1 MSAVTRLSAQG
12 LPVMTSRFPKALAVV
27 VLVLATALSGCNP
40 FSSSGSEEAASTP
53 GASASAGLDPRY
65 EEGAFGAWS
74 ASLHTDAQDSQTWKE
89 GSRAANIQAWV
100 DEDGETAVF
109 AYSPSAYLYASTL
122 TAVNMGD
129 GSTRWTVDLKDHR
142 HGQFDQEDIYLAVG
156 DLDVH
161 CLPVSVQNHVVCDN
175 VGLIDMRD
183 GAVTEIP
190 ETTDFMGIGSGE
202 AQDVVVG
209 NLGKSVNPQAA
220 AAWSVAG
227 AQLWRRDDLV
237 LDHSAVGGAWA
248 VARRSGSQ
256 TSYEVISLTDGATL
270 SSLDLPAGASVGNSI
285 AFASTEGVVTAE
297 IVSEEAPQTQYRMEP
312 LNPDGALIRVLS
324 DNAMS
329 PRSSQVG
336 LRSWP
341 EEAPAEPMTP
351 EAAVAW
357 VEHDT
362 GRFKVQDGDWFNADA
377 ASNTVTRVTSPAAPL
392 PGTDELGLVGDD
404 VIIHGTGSLTAY
416 TTAQA
421 RPVWNLDLTSAD
433 PGGQYVNWVVRG
445 GGRLF
450 LAQYGGSDNSHAS
463 VALIAPGTP
472 SSSGGAQGGASG
484 ASDGGIVLG
493 ESTAAPGS
501 SSATSSAPP
510 SSGGGGQAEA
520 GSQPEGTPVQVPG
533 SAPDSGSVPS
543 IGVSQPAGA
552 AVVGLQ
558 AFADDLAAG
567 NFDKIREYCWT
578 MSSSTKDRQYFSR
591 EARAA
596 VLAALS
602 GPGTALPGGGAQ
614 WQSPAGVVTASAE
627 ELGSPYACPVY
638 RPGGVMDPVT
648 DDDARLLLTRVVGV
662 ASGTPFRSGDDGH
675 YTLVCTGGDWDPA
688 GTGPAAAPMA
698 ARSGPT
704 DGDVAAMRTM
714 LNGTMKVTWGRTDGA
729 GRYFVVTGSIGTARV
744 TVRQDTSTGAVCVGD
759 LS

>member
-1 MSAVTRLSAQG
+1 
-12 LPVMTSRFPKALAVV
+12 MTSSRFSKALAVV
-27 VLVLATALSGCNP
+27 VLVLATALGGCKP
-40 FSSSGSEEAASTP
+40 FWSSDSDESASAP
-53 GASASAGLDPRY
+53 GAGAPEAAGLDPRY

-74 ASLHTDAQDSQTWKE
+74 ASLHVDAQDWRAWKE

-100 DEDGETAVF
+100 DEDEQTAVF
-109 AYSPSAYLYASTL
+109 AYSPSAHLYASTL
-122 TAVNMGD
+122 TAVDVED
-129 GSTRWTVDLKDHR
+129 GSTRWTVDLKDYR
-142 HGQFDQEDIYLAVG
+142 HGQFGQEDIYLVVG

-161 CLPVSVQNHVVCDN
+161 CLPVSVQDHVVCDN
-175 VGLIDMRD
+175 VGLIDMDD

-190 ETTDFMGIGSGE
+190 GTTDFMGVGSGE

-209 NLGKSVNPQAA
+209 NLGKSANPQGA

-227 AQLWRRDDLV
+227 EELWRRDDLV
-237 LDHSAVGGAWA
+237 LDPSAVGGAWA

-256 TSYEVISLTDGATL
+256 TSYEVVSLTDGATL
-270 SSLDLPAGASVGNSI
+270 SSFELPAGVSVGNSI

-297 IVSEEAPQTQYRMEP
+297 IVSEEAPQTQYRMKL
-312 LNPDGALIRVLS
+312 LNPDGSLIRVLS
-324 DNAMS
+324 DNVMS

-336 LRSWP
+336 LQSWP

-362 GRFKVQDGDWFNADA
+362 GRFKVQDGDWFNADT
-377 ASNTVTRVTSPAAPL
+377 ASNTVTRVTSPDTPF
-392 PGTDELGLVGDD
+392 PGTDELGLVGDG
-404 VIIHGTGSLTAY
+404 VIIYGAGSLTAY
-416 TTAQA
+416 TTAQ

-433 PGGQYVNWVVRG
+433 PGGQYVNWVVRAG
-445 GGRLF
+445 HRLF

-463 VALIAPGTP
+463 VALIAPGVP
-472 SSSGGAQGGASG
+472 SSGGAQGGATGAAG

-493 ESTAAPGS
+493 ASTAAPGS
-501 SSATSSAPP
+501 PSAPP

-533 SAPDSGSVPS
+533 STPDSGAVPS

-552 AVVGLQ
+552 EVVGLQ

-578 MSSSTKDRQYFSR
+578 MAFSTKDRQYFSR

-614 WQSPAGVVTASAE
+614 WQSSAGVVTASAE

-675 YTLVCTGGDWDPA
+675 YTLVCTGSDWNPA
-688 GTGPAAAPMA
+688 GTGPAVAPMA

-704 DGDVAAMRTM
+704 PDDVAAMRTM
-714 LNGTMKVTWGRTDGA
+714 LNGTMKVAWGRTDGA
-729 GRYFVVTGSIGTARV
+729 GRYFVVTGSIGVARV

>member
-1 MSAVTRLSAQG
+1 
-12 LPVMTSRFPKALAVV
+12 MTSSRFSKALAVV
-27 VLVLATALSGCNP
+27 VLVLATALGGCKP
-40 FSSSGSEEAASTP
+40 FWSSDSDESASAP
-53 GASASAGLDPRY
+53 GATAPEAAGLDPRY

-74 ASLHTDAQDSQTWKE
+74 ASLHIDAQDWRAWKE

-100 DEDGETAVF
+100 DEDEQTAVF
-109 AYSPSAYLYASTL
+109 AYSPSAHLYASTL
-122 TAVNMGD
+122 TAVDVED
-129 GSTRWTVDLKDHR
+129 GSTRWTVDLKDYR
-142 HGQFDQEDIYLAVG
+142 HGQFGQEDIYLVVG

-161 CLPVSVQNHVVCDN
+161 CLPVSVQDHVVCDN
-175 VGLIDMRD
+175 VGLIDMDD

-190 ETTDFMGIGSGE
+190 GTTDFMGVGSGE

-209 NLGKSVNPQAA
+209 NLGKSANPQAA

-227 AQLWRRDDLV
+227 EELWRRDDLV

-297 IVSEEAPQTQYRMEP
+297 IVSEEAPQTQYRMEL

-463 VALIAPGTP
+463 VALIAPGVP
-472 SSSGGAQGGASG
+472 SSGGAQGGATGAAG

-493 ESTAAPGS
+493 ASTAAPGS
-501 SSATSSAPP
+501 PSASP

-533 SAPDSGSVPS
+533 STPDSGAVPS

-552 AVVGLQ
+552 EVVGLQ

-578 MSSSTKDRQYFSR
+578 MAFSTKDRQYFSR

-675 YTLVCTGGDWDPA
+675 YTLVCTGSDWNPA
-688 GTGPAAAPMA
+688 GTGPAVAPMA

-704 DGDVAAMRTM
+704 PDDVAAMRTM
-714 LNGTMKVTWGRTDGA
+714 LNGTMRVAWGRTDGA
-729 GRYFVVTGSIGTARV
+729 GRYFVVTSSIGTARV

>member
-1 MSAVTRLSAQG
+1 
-12 LPVMTSRFPKALAVV
+12 MTSSRFSKALAVV
-27 VLVLATALSGCNP
+27 VLVLATALGGCKP
-40 FSSSGSEEAASTP
+40 FWSSDSDES
-53 GASASAGLDPRY
+53 ASAPDATAPEAAGLDPRY

-74 ASLHTDAQDSQTWKE
+74 ASLHVDAQDWRAWKE

-100 DEDGETAVF
+100 DEDEQTAVF
-109 AYSPSAYLYASTL
+109 AYSPSAHLYASTL
-122 TAVNMGD
+122 TAVDVED
-129 GSTRWTVDLKDHR
+129 GSTRWTVDLKDYR
-142 HGQFDQEDIYLAVG
+142 HGQFGQEDIYLVVG

-161 CLPVSVQNHVVCDN
+161 CLPVSVQDHVVCDN
-175 VGLIDMRD
+175 VGLIDMDD
-183 GAVTEIP
+183 GVVTEIP
-190 ETTDFMGIGSGE
+190 GTTDFMGVGSGE

-209 NLGKSVNPQAA
+209 NLGKSANPQGA

-227 AQLWRRDDLV
+227 EELWRRDDLV
-237 LDHSAVGGAWA
+237 LDPSAVGGTWA

-256 TSYEVISLTDGATL
+256 TSYEVVSLTDGATL
-270 SSLDLPAGASVGNSI
+270 SSFELPAGVSVGNSI

-297 IVSEEAPQTQYRMEP
+297 IVSEEAPQTQYRMKL
-312 LNPDGALIRVLS
+312 LNPDGSLIRVLS
-324 DNAMS
+324 DNVMS

-341 EEAPAEPMTP
+341 EEAPAEPTTP

-362 GRFKVQDGDWFNADA
+362 GRFKVQDGDWFNADT
-377 ASNTVTRVTSPAAPL
+377 ASNTVTRVTSPDTPF
-392 PGTDELGLVGDD
+392 PGTDELGLVGDG
-404 VIIHGTGSLTAY
+404 VIIYGAGSLTAY
-416 TTAQA
+416 TTTQ

-433 PGGQYVNWVVRG
+433 PGGQYVNWVVRAG
-445 GGRLF
+445 NRLF

-463 VALIAPGTP
+463 VALIAPGVP
-472 SSSGGAQGGASG
+472 SSGGAQGGATG
-484 ASDGGIVLG
+484 ATGTSDGGIVLG
-493 ESTAAPGS
+493 ASTAAPGS
-501 SSATSSAPP
+501 PSAPP
-510 SSGGGGQAEA
+510 SSGGEGQAEA

-533 SAPDSGSVPS
+533 STPDSGAVPS

-552 AVVGLQ
+552 EVVGLQ

-578 MSSSTKDRQYFSR
+578 MAFSTKDRQYFSR

-614 WQSPAGVVTASAE
+614 WQSSAGVVTASAE

-675 YTLVCTGGDWDPA
+675 YTLVCTGSDWNPA
-688 GTGPAAAPMA
+688 GTGPAVAPMA

-704 DGDVAAMRTM
+704 PDDVAAMRTM
-714 LNGTMKVTWGRTDGA
+714 LNGTMRVAWGRTDGA
-729 GRYFVVTGSIGTARV
+729 GRYFVVTGSIGAARV

>member
-1 MSAVTRLSAQG
+1 
-12 LPVMTSRFPKALAVV
+12 MTSSRFSKALAVV
-27 VLVLATALSGCNP
+27 VLVLATALGGCKP
-40 FSSSGSEEAASTP
+40 FWSSDSDESASAP
-53 GASASAGLDPRY
+53 GATAPEAAGLDPRY

-74 ASLHTDAQDSQTWKE
+74 ASLHVDAQDWRAWKE

-100 DEDGETAVF
+100 DEDEQTAVF
-109 AYSPSAYLYASTL
+109 AYSPSAHLYASTL
-122 TAVNMGD
+122 TAVGVED
-129 GSTRWTVDLKDHR
+129 GSTRWTVDLKDYR
-142 HGQFDQEDIYLAVG
+142 HGQFGQEDIYLVVG

-161 CLPVSVQNHVVCDN
+161 CLPVSVQGHVVCDN
-175 VGLIDMRD
+175 VGLIDMDD

-190 ETTDFMGIGSGE
+190 GTTDFMGVGSGE

-209 NLGKSVNPQAA
+209 NLGKSANPQGA

-227 AQLWRRDDLV
+227 EELWRRDDLV
-237 LDHSAVGGAWA
+237 LDPSAVGGAWA

-256 TSYEVISLTDGATL
+256 TSYEVVSLTDGATL
-270 SSLDLPAGASVGNSI
+270 SSLDLPAGVSVGNSI

-297 IVSEEAPQTQYRMEP
+297 IVSEEAPQTQYRMKL
-312 LNPDGALIRVLS
+312 LNPDGSLIRVLS
-324 DNAMS
+324 DNVMS

-362 GRFKVQDGDWFNADA
+362 GRFKVQDGDWFNADT
-377 ASNTVTRVTSPAAPL
+377 ASNTVTRVTSPDTPF
-392 PGTDELGLVGDD
+392 PGTDELGLVGDG
-404 VIIHGTGSLTAY
+404 VIIYGAGSLTAY
-416 TTAQA
+416 TTAQ

-433 PGGQYVNWVVRG
+433 PGGQYVNWVVRAG
-445 GGRLF
+445 NRLF

-463 VALIAPGTP
+463 VALIAPGVP
-472 SSSGGAQGGASG
+472 SSGGAQGGATGATG

-493 ESTAAPGS
+493 ASTAAPGS
-501 SSATSSAPP
+501 PSAPP

-533 SAPDSGSVPS
+533 SAPDSGAVPS

-552 AVVGLQ
+552 EVVGLQ

-578 MSSSTKDRQYFSR
+578 MAFSTKDRQYFSR

-614 WQSPAGVVTASAE
+614 WQSSAGVVTASAE

-675 YTLVCTGGDWDPA
+675 YTLVCTGSDWNPA
-688 GTGPAAAPMA
+688 GTGPAVAPMA

-704 DGDVAAMRTM
+704 PDDVAAMRTM
-714 LNGTMKVTWGRTDGA
+714 LNGTMRVAWGRTDGA
-729 GRYFVVTGSIGTARV
+729 GRYFVVTGSIGAARV

>member
-1 MSAVTRLSAQG
+1 
-12 LPVMTSRFPKALAVV
+12 MTSSRFPKVLAVV
-27 VLVLATALSGCNP
+27 VLVLATALSGCGP
-40 FSSSGSEEAASTP
+40 SPGSAESTSTP
-53 GASASAGLDPRY
+53 GATAAAGLDPRY

-74 ASLHTDAQDSQTWKE
+74 ASLHVDAQDWRAWKE

-100 DEDGETAVF
+100 DEDEQTAVF
-109 AYSPSAYLYASTL
+109 AYSPSAHLYASTL
-122 TAVNMGD
+122 TAVDVED
-129 GSTRWTVDLKDHR
+129 GSTRWTVDLKDYR
-142 HGQFDQEDIYLAVG
+142 HGQFGQEDIYLVVG

-161 CLPVSVQNHVVCDN
+161 CLPVSVQDHVVCDN
-175 VGLIDMRD
+175 VGLIDMDD

-190 ETTDFMGIGSGE
+190 GTTDFMGVGSGE

-209 NLGKSVNPQAA
+209 NLGKSANPQGA

-227 AQLWRRDDLV
+227 EELWRRDDLV
-237 LDHSAVGGAWA
+237 LDPSAVGGAWA

-256 TSYEVISLTDGATL
+256 TSYEVVSLTDGATL
-270 SSLDLPAGASVGNSI
+270 SSFELPAGVSVGNSI

-297 IVSEEAPQTQYRMEP
+297 IVSEEAPQTQYRMKL
-312 LNPDGALIRVLS
+312 LNPDGSLIRVLS
-324 DNAMS
+324 DNVMS

-362 GRFKVQDGDWFNADA
+362 GRFKVQDGDWFNADTT
-377 ASNTVTRVTSPAAPL
+377 SNTVTRVTSPDTPF
-392 PGTDELGLVGDD
+392 PGTDELGLVGDGV
-404 VIIHGTGSLTAY
+404 VIYGAGSLTAY
-416 TTAQA
+416 TTAQ

-433 PGGQYVNWVVRG
+433 PGGQYVNWVVRAG
-445 GGRLF
+445 NRLF

-463 VALIAPGTP
+463 VALIAPGVP
-472 SSSGGAQGGASG
+472 SSGGAQGGATGAAG

-493 ESTAAPGS
+493 ASTAAPGS
-501 SSATSSAPP
+501 PSAPP

-533 SAPDSGSVPS
+533 STPDSGTVPS

-552 AVVGLQ
+552 EVVGLQ

-578 MSSSTKDRQYFSR
+578 MAFSTKDRQYFSR

-602 GPGTALPGGGAQ
+602 GPGTALPDGGAQ
-614 WQSPAGVVTASAE
+614 WQSSAGVVTASAE

-675 YTLVCTGGDWDPA
+675 YTLVCTGSDWNPA
-688 GTGPAAAPMA
+688 GTGPAVAPMA

-704 DGDVAAMRTM
+704 PDDVAAMRTM
-714 LNGTMKVTWGRTDGA
+714 LNGTMRVAWGRTDGA
-729 GRYFVVTGSIGTARV
+729 GRYFAVTGSIGTARV

>member
-1 MSAVTRLSAQG
+1 
-12 LPVMTSRFPKALAVV
+12 MTSSRFSKALAVV
-27 VLVLATALSGCNP
+27 VLVLATALGGCKP
-40 FSSSGSEEAASTP
+40 FWSSDSDESASAP
-53 GASASAGLDPRY
+53 GATAPEAAGLDPRY

-74 ASLHTDAQDSQTWKE
+74 ASLHIDAGDAQALSEKDVSSD
-89 GSRAANIQAWV
+89 GGVQAWV
-100 DEDGETAVF
+100 DEDGGTAVF
-109 AYSPSAYLYASTL
+109 ALSYGYYASTL
-122 TAVNMGD
+122 TAVDMRD

-142 HGQFDQEDIYLAVG
+142 RASESVETPLLVG
-156 DLDVH
+156 DFGFSEVY
-161 CLPVSVQNHVVCDN
+161 CLPMTVQNHVVCDN

-190 ETTDFMGIGSGE
+190 EVTDFIGVGSGG

-209 NLGKSVNPQAA
+209 NIGGNVVPVGV

-227 AQLWRRDDLV
+227 AELWRRDDLI
-237 LDHSAVGGAWA
+237 LDLSSVGSTWA

-256 TSYEVISLTDGATL
+256 TSYEVVSLTDGATL
-270 SSLDLPAGASVGNSI
+270 SSFELPAGVSVGNSI

-297 IVSEEAPQTQYRMEP
+297 IVSEEAPQTQYRMKL
-312 LNPDGALIRVLS
+312 LNPDGSLIRVLS
-324 DNAMS
+324 DNVMS

-362 GRFKVQDGDWFNADA
+362 GRFKVQDGDWFNADT
-377 ASNTVTRVTSPAAPL
+377 ASNTVTRVTSPDTPF
-392 PGTDELGLVGDD
+392 PGTDELGLVGDG
-404 VIIHGTGSLTAY
+404 VIIYGAGSLTAY
-416 TTAQA
+416 TTTQ

-433 PGGQYVNWVVRG
+433 PGGQYVNWVVRAG
-445 GGRLF
+445 NRLF

-463 VALIAPGTP
+463 VALIAPGVP
-472 SSSGGAQGGASG
+472 SSGGAQGGATGATG

-493 ESTAAPGS
+493 ASTAAPGS
-501 SSATSSAPP
+501 PSAPP

-533 SAPDSGSVPS
+533 STPDSGAVPS

-552 AVVGLQ
+552 EVVGLQ

-578 MSSSTKDRQYFSR
+578 MAFSTKDRQYFSR

-602 GPGTALPGGGAQ
+602 GPGTALPDGGAQ
-614 WQSPAGVVTASAE
+614 WQSSAGVVTASAE

-675 YTLVCTGGDWDPA
+675 YTLVCTGSDWNPA
-688 GTGPAAAPMA
+688 GTGPAVAPMA

-704 DGDVAAMRTM
+704 PDDVAAMRTM
-714 LNGTMKVTWGRTDGA
+714 LNGTMRVAWGRTDGA
-729 GRYFVVTGSIGTARV
+729 GRYFVVTGSIGAARV